1 MSALVHR
8 CLQLETTVPLK
19 VNPRGLVAVKLA
31 DVIAA
36 FKREHPCPNLEN
48 VTTVTT
54 ETQQQAQQ
62 LSYSNGVAGVAQR
75 PAISDCQGDAISVK
89 SVVLH
94 GDAEGQQFASGSA
107 SALSRRSI
115 SDLYDRECGRTGVP
129 STGNDHPASVG
140 QHGPP
145 RGKTQEQEFH
155 GRGGMRRLQEN
166 GIQPKLT
173 ARDSH
178 WHLGRTEVHGS
189 IIKRILDRM
198 DQAEPIK
205 SPDVF
210 RENLIQ
216 AVCANNTLSRI
227 KGYTEAVL
235 GISRRL
241 PESITSDTSQGCHA
255 L

>member
-8 CLQLETTVPLK
+8 CLQLETTAPLK
-19 VNPRGLVAVKLA
+19 VNPRGLFAVKLA

-36 FKREHPCPNLEN
+36 FNREHPCPNLEI

-62 LSYSNGVAGVAQR
+62 LSEANGVAEVAQR

-89 SVVLH
+89 SVVFH
-94 GDAEGQQFASGSA
+94 GDAEGQQFESGSA

-115 SDLYDRECGRTGVP
+115 PDLHDRECGRTGVP
-129 STGNDHPASVG
+129 STRNDHPASVG

-155 GRGGMRRLQEN
+155 GCGGMRRLQEN
-166 GIQPKLT
+166 GIQPKVT

-189 IIKRILDRM
+189 IIKSAWTRKNPSNHRRFSGKTLFR
-198 DQAEPIK
+198 QCVPITPFQELRDTLRQFWAYPEDYLGP
-205 SPDVF
+205 SPP
-210 RENLIQ
+210 
-216 AVCANNTLSRI
+216 TLHKDAMRFS
-227 KGYTEAVL
+227 
-235 GISRRL
+235 
-241 PESITSDTSQGCHA
+241 
-255 L
+255 